1 MKPPQDV
8 SVVKTKLTK
17 IQDGKLVFST
27 KKEVMSVPPG
37 FPINAM
43 FLSEWVGRKVSV
55 LLVDGV
61 AVQLK
66 RTVGLVRTVKYPRD
80 V

>member
-1 MKPPQDV
+1 
-8 SVVKTKLTK
+8 
-17 IQDGKLVFST
+17 
-27 KKEVMSVPPG
+27 MSVPPG